1 MGEGLSEAVGESP
14 GCAGCLGCLGTIALL
29 MVASSEPAILV
40 VGGGLVAA
48 GFALSA
54 LGRHSRI
61 RSQIRRGV
69 NAYLAGDPDAVS
81 AVHGHALGLLRQRV
95 QAHRD
100 RMLGPDSEWG
110 RARGPL
116 EEALIDAHS
125 RLAYWRE
132 RLLGEPDSEIASLQ
146 LETALKLHDK
156 LKKAVDE
163 VDDRAAVL
171 RHFYDRCEAKLA
183 VMDRS
188 NSDLVEVKRLEEL
201 SGRTNTVIADARGAI
216 EGLAQRFLAEA
227 RSIAT
232 ALGSADR
239 TQLGVLAGDAPIDN
253 IEFLADKIHE
263 SRERD
268 RGTIEALEK
277 TLT

>member
-1 MGEGLSEAVGESP
+1 M
-14 GCAGCLGCLGTIALL
+14 
-29 MVASSEPAILV
+29 MVASSAPEF
-40 VGGGLVAA
+40 LVAGGA
-48 GFALSA
+48 LVAGGFAFSA
-54 LGRHSRI
+54 IARHYRI
-61 RSQIRRGV
+61 RARIKRGV
-69 NAYLAGDPDAVS
+69 NAYSAGDPDAVS
-81 AVHGHALGLLRQRV
+81 AVHGYALGMLRRRV

-116 EEALIDAHS
+116 EEALIDAEG

-132 RLLGEPDSEIASLQ
+132 RLLGEPDSEIASMQ
-146 LETALKLHDK
+146 MRTARKLRDK
-156 LKKAVDE
+156 LKQAVDE
-163 VDDRAAVL
+163 VDDRAVVL

-188 NSDLVEVKRLEEL
+188 NADLVEVKRLEEL
-201 SGRTNTVIADARGAI
+201 SGKANTVMAHARGAI

-263 SRERD
+263 SGERD